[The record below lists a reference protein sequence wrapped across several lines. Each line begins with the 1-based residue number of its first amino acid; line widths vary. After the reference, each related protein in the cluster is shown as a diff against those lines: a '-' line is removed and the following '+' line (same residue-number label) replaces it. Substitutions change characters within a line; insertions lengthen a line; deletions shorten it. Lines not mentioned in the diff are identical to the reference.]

1 MKKKTIN
8 CFIQYVGPEI
18 TARNVATLKAEE
30 AVNEVFV
37 FFTRPEDERVIHYME
52 GCSALRFAPEEGAHF
67 RRQLLLYLDTP
78 FCMFYMHA
86 SALKLNYRALERMTD
101 FLEDERTG
109 MVYADHTDL
118 IDGKPMPHPVIDYQL
133 GSVRNDFDFGPLTV
147 WSSKLLLGAM
157 FQGIMNSKYTLFYE
171 ARLYLSL
178 THCIT
183 AVHESLYSVE
193 QMDRRKSGEKQF
205 DYVNPNARE
214 AQEAYEQ
221 AYMEFT
227 AGGFNAYIDREIFHH
242 PRFDE
247 ETFPCEASVIIPVRN
262 RVRTIADAINSAL
275 AQHTSFKYNIIVVD
289 NHSTDGTTEVLRQ
302 YADNPQVVHLT
313 PERTDLGI
321 GGCWDLAIR
330 HEACGQFAIQLDS
343 DDLYSS
349 PATLQLIIDKF
360 RQEGCGMVV
369 GSYQLTDF
377 NLRPLPPGVIDH
389 REWTAENGH
398 NNLLRV
404 NGIGAPRAFFTPA
417 LREMGVPNVSYG
429 EDYALALAFSRQYP
443 VGRIFDVLYLCRRW
457 EGNSDAAL
465 NIEQV
470 NRNNR
475 YKDALR
481 TREILIRRKLRQY
494 YETDWQRSELIG
506 KQLEEWPLAQTNY
519 QHLHSQQW
527 RRIPT
532 PSQTWEVCFNP
543 QRARS
548 TRADVSAKGIEA
560 RPCFLCEKN
569 RPKEQRTMEQ
579 KENHHH
585 YEVCVNPYP
594 ILSEHLTL
602 IHQDHTPQRFD
613 PSVYEAMKY
622 YARTLADYLVFYNG
636 PQCGASAP
644 DHLHLQG
651 VKKEDVPLTRHME
664 EMVRECQE
672 IAMLYGNS
680 EADNFARLYLNLKA
694 YPCPLFIMRSS
705 TGYAASVLADATAQ
719 ALGGKEGMMNV
730 LAWRKDD
737 VLYTVFVPRSAHRP
751 ACYFAPE
758 AEAIHISPGALDMAG
773 VMVATDEASFNRLSI
788 QTVERILSEVG
799 VTREQAIAQAHSI
812 AHLLDEGHK
821 GDTSL
826 RNRDLTIVTFPIAPL
841 ASL

>member
-8 CFIQYVGPEI
+8 CFIQYAGPEI
-18 TARNVATLKAEE
+18 TARNVATLRAEE
-30 AVNEVFV
+30 AVNEVLV
-37 FFTRPEDERVIHYME
+37 FYTRPEDERVIHYMDH
-52 GCSALRFAPEEGAHF
+52 CRPLRFAPEEGAHF

-78 FCMFYMHA
+78 FCMFYMHS
-86 SALKLNYRALERMTD
+86 SALRLNYRALERMTD

-109 MVYADHTDL
+109 MVYADHADL
-118 IDGKPMPHPVIDYQL
+118 IDGKSMPHPVIDYQL

-157 FQGIMNSKYTLFYE
+157 FQGIQQSRYTLFYE

-178 THCIT
+178 AHRIT
-183 AVHESLYSVE
+183 AVHESLYAVE
-193 QMDRRKSGEKQF
+193 QTDRRQSGEKQF

-221 AYMEFT
+221 AYMEFV
-227 AGGFNAYIDREIFHH
+227 AGDFNAYIDRSIFQH
-242 PRFDE
+242 PKFDE

-262 RVRTIADAINSAL
+262 RVRTISDAINSAL
-275 AQHTSFKYNIIVVD
+275 AQHTSFRYNIIVVD

-330 HEACGQFAIQLDS
+330 HEACGQFAVQLDS

-349 PATLQLIIDKF
+349 PSTLQMIIDKF

-389 REWTAENGH
+389 REWTPENGH

-465 NIEQV
+465 SIEQV

-481 TREILIRRKLRQY
+481 TRELLIRRKMRQY
-494 YETDWQRSELIG
+494 YETDWQRSELIE
-506 KQLEEWPLAQTNY
+506 KQLEEWPLAQANY
-519 QHLHSQQW
+519 QSLHTQQW

-532 PSQTWEVCFNP
+532 PGQTWEVCFNP

-548 TRADVSAKGIEA
+548 TRADVSARGIES
-560 RPCFLCEKN
+560 RPCFLCEQN
-569 RPKEQRTMEQ
+569 RPKEQRAMVQ

-585 YEVCVNPYP
+585 YEVCLNPYP
-594 ILSEHLTL
+594 ILPEHLTL
-602 IHQDHTPQRFD
+602 IHHEHTPQRFD
-613 PSVYEAMKY
+613 RGVYEAMKY
-622 YARTLADYLVFYNG
+622 YARTLADYMIFYNG

-651 VKKEDVPLTRHME
+651 VKKEDVPLTRRME
-664 EMVRECQE
+664 ETVRECTE
-672 IAMLYGNS
+672 IAMIYSNS
-680 EADNFARLYLNLKA
+680 EADNFARLYLNLEA

-705 TGYAASVLADATAQ
+705 AGYAASVMADTA
-719 ALGGKEGMMNV
+719 ARAIGGQEGMMNV

-737 VLYTVFVPRSAHRP
+737 VLYTVFIPRSAHRP

-758 AEAIHISPGALDMAG
+758 TEAIHISPGALDMAG
-773 VMVATDEASFNRLSI
+773 VMVATDEPSFSRLSI
-788 QTVERILSEVG
+788 QTVEQIIREVG
-799 VTREQAIAQAHSI
+799 VTREQALTQARAI
-812 AHLLDEGHK
+812 IRELGEKDADA
-821 GDTSL
+821 TRL
-826 RNRDLTIVTFPIAPL
+826 RHPDLSIVTFPID
-841 ASL
+841 

>member
-18 TARNVATLKAEE
+18 TARNVATLKAED

-37 FFTRPEDERVIHYME
+37 LYTRPEEERVIHYME
-52 GCSALRFAPEEGAHF
+52 GCMPLRFAPEEGVRF

-78 FCMFYMHA
+78 CCLFYMHA
-86 SALKLNYRALERMTD
+86 SALKLSYRALERMAD

-133 GSVRNDFDFGPLTV
+133 GSVRNDFDFGPLTL

-157 FQGIMNSKYTLFYE
+157 FQGIGQSRYTFFYE

-178 THCIT
+178 THPLT
-183 AVHESLYSVE
+183 AVHEPLYTVE

-214 AQEAYEQ
+214 AQEAYEE
-221 AYMEFT
+221 AYMEFA
-227 AGGFNAYIDREIFHH
+227 AGDFNAYIDPAIFHH

-247 ETFPCEASVIIPVRN
+247 EPFPCEASVIIPVRN

-275 AQHTSFKYNIIVVD
+275 AQHTSFRYNIIVVD
-289 NHSTDGTTEVLRQ
+289 NHSTDGTTETLRQ
-302 YADNPQVVHLT
+302 YAGNPQVVHLI

-330 HEACGQFAIQLDS
+330 HEACGQFAVQLDS

-349 PATLQLIIDKF
+349 PATLQQIVDKF

-377 NLRPLPPGVIDH
+377 DLRPLPPGVIDH
-389 REWTAENGH
+389 REWTPDNGH
-398 NNLLRV
+398 NNLMRV

-417 LREMGVPNVSYG
+417 LREIGVPNVSYG

-465 NIEQV
+465 SIEQV

-475 YKDALR
+475 YKDSIR
-481 TREILIRRKLRQY
+481 TREILIRRKTRQY
-494 YETDWQRSELIG
+494 YETDWQRSELID

-519 QHLHSQQW
+519 DNLQTQQW

-532 PSQTWEVCFNP
+532 PGQTWEVCFNP
-543 QRARS
+543 SRARS

-560 RPCFLCEKN
+560 RPCFLCEQN
-569 RPKEQRTMEQ
+569 RPQEQRVMAQ

-585 YEVCVNPYP
+585 YDVCVNPFP
-594 ILSEHLTL
+594 ILPEHLTL
-602 IHQDHTPQRFD
+602 IYREHTPQRFD
-613 PSVYEAMKY
+613 KSVYEAMKY
-622 YARTLADYLVFYNG
+622 YARTLADYVIFYNG

-664 EMVRECQE
+664 EMVRQCEE
-672 IAMLYGNS
+672 IAMVYSNT
-680 EADNFARLYLNLKA
+680 EADNFARLYVNLDA
-694 YPCPLFIMRSS
+694 YPCPIFVMRSS
-705 TGYAASVLADATAQ
+705 TGYTASLMADAAAQ
-719 ALGGKEGMMNV
+719 AIGGEEGMMNV
-730 LAWRKDD
+730 LGWRKDD
-737 VLYTVFVPRSAHRP
+737 VLYTVFIPRSAHRP

-758 AEAIHISPGALDMAG
+758 SEAIHISPGALDMAG
-773 VMVATDEASFNRLSI
+773 VMVSTDAESFSRLSI
-788 QTVERILSEVG
+788 HTVESIIREVG
-799 VTREQAIAQAHSI
+799 VTQEKAVIQARSI
-812 AHLLDEGHK
+812 IHALDDENL
-821 GDTSL
+821 DTSNL
-826 RNRDLTIVTFPIAPL
+826 RNRDLSIVTFPL
-841 ASL
+841 